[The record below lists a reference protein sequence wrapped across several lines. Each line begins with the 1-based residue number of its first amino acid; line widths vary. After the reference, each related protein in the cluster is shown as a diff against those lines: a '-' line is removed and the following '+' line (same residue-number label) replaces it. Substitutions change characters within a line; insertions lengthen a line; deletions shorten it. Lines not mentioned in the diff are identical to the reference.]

1 MDFKAFKYQLCDNSR
16 RINEVINTFL
26 AQWGAAYGLSA
37 MQIRILMEIGE
48 NGNLTVGAIAN
59 NIMLAGTNI
68 STMCKKLEQLGFV
81 KRARDGQD
89 ERIVRIEL
97 TEMGMKVIRAV
108 DQSFEN
114 KINSALGEDPV
125 TSYKA
130 ISSAMELLNDL
141 LNQLA
146 EQKGEE

>member
-81 KRARDGQD
+81 KRTRDGQD